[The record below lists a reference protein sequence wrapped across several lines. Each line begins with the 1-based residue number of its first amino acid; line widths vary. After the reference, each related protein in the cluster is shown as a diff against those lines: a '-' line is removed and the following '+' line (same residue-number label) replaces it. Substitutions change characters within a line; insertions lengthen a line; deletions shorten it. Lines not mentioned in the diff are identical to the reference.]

1 METQAF
7 VTTCHCCC
15 VQVVERLLSLP
26 ADYWSRFVMA
36 TSEQPAGDHL
46 IIENSNC
53 YATPERSARSPGFAC
68 HSAVAQALQFARP
81 LTQRFIPNVVCC
93 VLSVSM
99 LGPLTTPEHQF
110 SKTPSSSSLSQRMKS
125 TLTPRYTS
133 EIRLSP
139 SVQPI
144 DDLVMNRL

>member
-26 ADYWSRFVMA
+26 ADYWNRFVMA

-53 YATPERSARSPGFAC
+53 YATPERSARSPGFAR

-81 LTQRFIPNVVCC
+81 LV
-93 VLSVSM
+93 SVSFRM
-99 LGPLTTPEHQF
+99 LCVVSFQ
-110 SKTPSSSSLSQRMKS
+110 
-125 TLTPRYTS
+125 
-133 EIRLSP
+133 
-139 SVQPI
+139 
-144 DDLVMNRL
+144 